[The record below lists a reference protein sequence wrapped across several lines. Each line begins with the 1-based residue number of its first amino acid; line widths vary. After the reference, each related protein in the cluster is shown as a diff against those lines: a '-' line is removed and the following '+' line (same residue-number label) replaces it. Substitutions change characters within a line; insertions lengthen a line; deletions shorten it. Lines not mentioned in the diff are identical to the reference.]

1 MIQPT
6 QGYECLECGDCF
18 TKENVVMCQHGDC
31 TEYVCPE
38 CDGYYCEYCRVIIER
53 EDIKES
59 EE

>member
-1 MIQPT
+1 MIQPI

-53 EDIKES
+53 SEDGE
-59 EE
+59 